1 MTRRERL
8 ERKIER
14 RENWALSA
22 ATRADHAFARVDSI
36 ASQIPLGQ
44 PILVGHHSERHARR
58 DAERIH
64 SGMSR
69 GVEAA
74 KLADH
79 HLSKAD
85 GLARQL
91 DHSIFSDDTD
101 AIEALEKR
109 AAGHDAMAEKINTI
123 NKAYRKHK
131 GDIAKLVE
139 LGLITAKQ
147 AESISHTMA
156 LCPWMKYPLDAT
168 SDRAAARRDRERIA
182 QIKRRVERAEKAE
195 AAGGVIIA
203 ETSEGYCSI
212 TFAEKPPRE
221 ILTALKQ
228 AGFYWGAGSWGGYSE
243 KIPACVRE
251 LATKK
256 E

>member
-14 RENWALSA
+14 RENWAQSA
-22 ATRADHAFARVDSI
+22 KTRADHAFARVESI

-44 PILVGHHSERHARR
+44 PILVGHHSERRARR

-64 SGMSR
+64 NGMAR

-91 DHSIFSDDTD
+91 DRSIFSDDAD

-109 AAGHDAMAEKINTI
+109 AAEHDAVAERMVTI
-123 NKAYRKHK
+123 NKAWKKSK
-131 GDIAKLVE
+131 GDAAALVTAGVISAKE
-139 LGLITAKQ
+139 
-147 AESISHTMA
+147 AESFTRTMA
-156 LCPWMKYPLDAT
+156 LCPWVKQPCDSTGA
-168 SDRAAARRDRERIA
+168 RAAARRDRERIV

-195 AAGGVIIA
+195 KAGGVIIA
-203 ETSEGYCSI
+203 ETPEGYCSI

-228 AGFYWGAGSWGGYSE
+228 AGFYWGGGSWGGYSE
-243 KIPACVRE
+243 KIPARVRE
-251 LATKK
+251 LAAK